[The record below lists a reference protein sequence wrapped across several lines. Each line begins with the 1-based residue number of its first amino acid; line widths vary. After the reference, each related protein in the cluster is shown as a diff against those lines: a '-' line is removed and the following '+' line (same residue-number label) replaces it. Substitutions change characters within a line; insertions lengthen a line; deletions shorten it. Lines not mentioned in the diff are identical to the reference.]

1 MKYTDCI
8 AFLLAKA
15 NQKSQSFLK
24 KKLQPYGLT
33 AVQHLI
39 LEVIME
45 NEGLTPGEIGKRL
58 ISDNATISGVLER
71 MEEAGWIIKKT
82 DQRDKRV
89 SRIFLGEKVKEM
101 QEHLILEREQ
111 ANDELLSHYSE
122 EERLVLKKLLRNFLQ
137 NTYIS

>member
-39 LEVIME
+39 LEVVVE
-45 NEGLTPGEIGKRL
+45 HEGLTPGEISKRL
-58 ISDNATISGVLER
+58 VSDNATVSGVLER
-71 MEEAGWIIKKT
+71 MEEHGWITRKN
-82 DQRDKRV
+82 DPNDKRV
-89 SRIFLGEKVKEM
+89 SRIFPGKKVEELKE
-101 QEHLILEREQ
+101 EILLEREK
-111 ANDELLSHYSE
+111 ANEELLKHYSD
-122 EERLVLKKLLRNFLQ
+122 EERVILKNMLNKFLQ
-137 NTYIS
+137 SIE

>member
-15 NQKSQSFLK
+15 NQKSQSLLK

-39 LEVIME
+39 LEVVLE

-71 MEEAGWIIKKT
+71 MEEGGWIVRTT
-82 DQRDKRV
+82 DPHDKRV
-89 SRIFLGEKVKEM
+89 TRIFLGKKVKDM
-101 QEHLILEREQ
+101 KTHLLLEREK
-111 ANDELLSHYSE
+111 ANKELLSQYSDQD
-122 EERLVLKKLLRNFLQ
+122 RVLLKKLLRDFLQ
-137 NTYIS
+137 SA